1 MPRRAPSTPLLLSA
15 FALAA
20 GTLAGCGGSSSSG
33 NGVASKTPTEIL
45 ASAKALA
52 DAAGTVH
59 VSGSIVT
66 GRSPITLDL
75 LLASAKGGRG
85 RLSENGLS
93 FELIELYGTVYIKGS
108 PAFYRA
114 IAGPTATQL
123 LQGKWLKAPAN
134 SGGLASLSGLTNL
147 RALVDSALSGH
158 QALAKGTSTTVNGQK
173 VIGVNDSTRGG
184 TLYVATTGPPYPI
197 EITTTGTTGGPSGRV
212 LFDHWNSPVT
222 LTAPAD
228 AIDITQLRSGH

>member
-1 MPRRAPSTPLLLSA
+1 MHPRLPSTAGPLSA
-15 FALAA
+15 VVLVA
-20 GTLAGCGGSSSSG
+20 GMLAGCGSSSQG
-33 NGVASKTPTEIL
+33 NGVASKTPAEIV

-52 DAAGTVH
+52 DAAGSVH

-75 LLASAKGGRG
+75 LLASGKGGRG

-114 IAGPTATQL
+114 IAGPAATQL
-123 LQGKWLKAPAN
+123 LQGKWLKAPAS
-134 SGGLASLSGLTNL
+134 SGSLASLSSLTNL
-147 RALVDSALSGH
+147 RALVDAALSGH
-158 QALAKGTSTTVNGQK
+158 RGLTKGTSTTVNGQK
-173 VIGVNDSTRGG
+173 VIAVTDTSKGG
-184 TLYVATTGPPYPI
+184 KLYVATTGPPYPI
-197 EITTTGTTGGPSGRV
+197 EITSTGSSGAGSGKV

-222 LTAPAD
+222 LTAPAN